1 MYRLQCELQ
10 EKEHPHRD
18 KASWCLEE
26 PTNNHKA
33 AKWIANK
40 EPLPYY
46 RVTQNNIPLNRNN
59 TLFRQSF
66 FWLSELKKYCLR

>member
-1 MYRLQCELQ
+1 MWA
-10 EKEHPHRD
+10 KGEHVALCGGCGVRRSKKSTHRD

-46 RVTQNNIPLNRNN
+46 RVTQNNIP
-59 TLFRQSF
+59 
-66 FWLSELKKYCLR
+66 